1 MKEKNK
7 GGRPTK
13 YSEEMLAKAHEY
25 IDSCVDEYE
34 EFHKT
39 RGEKSDSF
47 DRLVRVNLPTLP
59 GLAMH
64 LKVNKSTL
72 YEWAKEHKEFSAS
85 LDDLIDKQ
93 EQMLLKGGMSG
104 DYNPVIA
111 KLVLASNHGYREKT
125 DVTTDGKAIN
135 INFDNSFNE

>member
-1 MKEKNK
+1 MARKEPF
-7 GGRPTK
+7 GRPTK
-13 YSEEMLAKAHEY
+13 YNEEMLIKANEY
-25 IDSCVDEYE
+25 IESCVDEYE

-39 RGEKSDSF
+39 RGEKSDSY
-47 DRLVRVNLPTLP
+47 DRLVRVNLPTMP

-64 LKVNKSTL
+64 LGVRKSTL
-72 YEWAKEHKEFSAS
+72 YEWAKIYPDFSDA
-85 LDDLIDKQ
+85 LEYLIEKQ
-93 EQMLLKGGMSG
+93 EQMLMKGGMSG

-135 INFDNSFNE
+135 ISFDNSFNE